1 MKLFIVKFKEPVR
14 YIDVKNVAARID
26 PVGFI
31 TVVEQDLSYEFQSE
45 KLATE
50 VANEFEGS
58 ISVIEYDVND
68 LYKA

>member
-14 YIDVKNVAARID
+14 YIDVKNAAAKVD

-50 VANEFEGS
+50 VSNAFGGS
-58 ISVIEYDVND
+58 IEVIEYDVNE